1 MSLPFLTLA
10 LGGGGIKG
18 VLQIGALRELSKHQ
32 ELYFSGGVY
41 GCSIGSILATYI
53 AFELPIE
60 KAEESIRKY
69 LSFDRV
75 IPKFSISHFQNV
87 FSTKGAFEMDM
98 FEKTFIE
105 LFDEHGI
112 DIRTKK
118 IRDAHMPLYI
128 VSSNITRQ
136 KATVFSDKV
145 SIIDAVKASCCIP
158 GVFKPHEI
166 YGDLYLDGG
175 LFVPFLGSVIS
186 NKEEAL
192 ILSLEKHTHSKIT
205 PSTIESIS
213 PVDYARDLYSITMK
227 HFHDSQKTKNTLV
240 LTYPNLYSDSDLT
253 LFKIDDILLSG
264 EKQLHGFLLSKS
276 TLKE

>member
-10 LGGGGIKG
+10 LGGGGMKG

-32 ELYFSGGVY
+32 DLYFSEGVY

-75 IPKFSISHFQNV
+75 VPKFSISHFQNV
-87 FSTKGAFEMDM
+87 FSTKGAFSMDM

-112 DIRTKK
+112 DIRDKK
-118 IRDAHMPLYI
+118 LRDANMPLYI
-128 VSSNITRQ
+128 VSSNITQQ
-136 KATVFSDKV
+136 KATVFSGNV
-145 SIIDAVKASCCIP
+145 SVIEAVKASCCIP
-158 GVFKPHEI
+158 GVFKPHEL

-175 LFVPFLGSVIS
+175 LFVPFLGSVIP
-186 NKEEAL
+186 NKENAL
-192 ILSLEKHTHSKIT
+192 ILSLEKHSHSKLT

-213 PVDYARDLYSITMK
+213 PVEYARDLYSITMRQ
-227 HFHDSQKTKNTLV
+227 FHESQKTKNTV
-240 LTYPNLYSDSDLT
+240 TLTYPKLFSDSDLST
-253 LFKIDDILLSG
+253 FNVEDVLISG
-264 EKQLHGFLLSKS
+264 ETQLHRFLCSNCG
-276 TLKE
+276 LKE

>member
-10 LGGGGIKG
+10 LGGGGMKG
-18 VLQIGALRELSKHQ
+18 VLQIGALRELSKSQ
-32 ELYFSGGVY
+32 ELYFSEGVY

-75 IPKFSISHFQNV
+75 VPKFSISHFQNV

-98 FEKTFIE
+98 FEKTFID

-112 DIRTKK
+112 DIRNKK
-118 IRDAHMPLYI
+118 IKDAHMPLYI
-128 VSSNITRQ
+128 VSSNISKQ
-136 KATVFSDKV
+136 KATVFSNNV
-145 SIIDAVKASCCIP
+145 SIIEAVKASCCIP
-158 GVFKPHEI
+158 GVFKPHQL

-175 LFVPFLGSVIS
+175 LFVPFLGSVIP
-186 NKEEAL
+186 NKEDAL
-192 ILSLEKHTHSKIT
+192 ILSLEKHSHTKIT

-213 PVDYARDLYSITMK
+213 PVEYARDLYSITMRQ
-227 HFHDSQKTKNTLV
+227 FHDSQKTKNTLT
-240 LTYPNLYSDSDLT
+240 LTYPNLFSDSDLST
-253 LFKIDDILLSG
+253 FNIDDILQSG
-264 EKQLHGFLLSKS
+264 EKQLRGFLCSKS